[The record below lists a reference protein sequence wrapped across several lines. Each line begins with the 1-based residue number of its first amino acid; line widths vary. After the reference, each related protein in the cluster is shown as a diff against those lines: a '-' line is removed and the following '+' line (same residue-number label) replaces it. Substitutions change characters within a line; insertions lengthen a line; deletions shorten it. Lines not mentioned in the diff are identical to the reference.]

1 LNLLES
7 IARSKIWNH
16 QLWLKL
22 ENVVK
27 ERGMTTTEQRIDELE
42 MRVAHQDQIISELN
56 DVITAQ
62 WKKIELLERQLRRLG
77 EELEAMDGGEG
88 PAANQKPPHY

>member
-1 LNLLES
+1 LYLLEK
-7 IARSKIWNH
+7 IASSKIWSQ
-16 QLWLKL
+16 QLWLKRA
-22 ENVVK
+22 NMVK
-27 ERGMTTTEQRIDELE
+27 EQGMISTEQRIDELE
-42 MRVAHQDQIISELN
+42 MRVAHQDKTISELN

-62 WKKIELLERQLRRLG
+62 WKKLEMMERQLRRLG